1 MFKRYGKDT
10 EWDETST
17 DQNLTALPKV
27 LWLDFADSIPQSF
40 AGVSCMCSTLGCC
53 MWPTV
58 PRCHLVALKWLAA
71 KETKK
76 DTTNCAC
83 KAKTSADM
91 FLGLTHDPVFS
102 SEVLLAFGYCTVELR
117 HLLLSTGIWGAV
129 DETVQTRL
137 HRAYLA
143 FKGWCATHK
152 IACSQPAFQQ
162 KMVAW
167 ICLCF
172 LVCQEITKLDE
183 CISWVQNVD
192 SHANDPVSLW
202 HCSCTQLYQRNGD
215 MMLICKAYN
224 GRVVMQWLAE
234 AISDVVAQDIPVAD
248 DRLAPTALCMF
259 LVKKHILTCTD
270 WKLTTMG
277 YYIVQLWGL
286 TLCQKKTSTSPPMMH
301 TNCILDWCY

>member
-117 HLLLSTGIWGAV
+117 HLLLSTYVFWFAKKSPNLMNVYHGCKMW
-129 DETVQTRL
+129 TVMPMILYPCGT
-137 HRAYLA
+137 A
-143 FKGWCATHK
+143 
-152 IACSQPAFQQ
+152 
-162 KMVAW
+162 
-167 ICLCF
+167 
-172 LVCQEITKLDE
+172 
-183 CISWVQNVD
+183 
-192 SHANDPVSLW
+192 HAL
-202 HCSCTQLYQRNGD
+202 SCTSAMGTWCWFAKRTMDGWWCNG
-215 MMLICKAYN
+215 
-224 GRVVMQWLAE
+224 
-234 AISDVVAQDIPVAD
+234 
-248 DRLAPTALCMF
+248 
-259 LVKKHILTCTD
+259 
-270 WKLTTMG
+270 
-277 YYIVQLWGL
+277 
-286 TLCQKKTSTSPPMMH
+286 
-301 TNCILDWCY
+301 